1 MPAGIAMNWQHDD
14 GRVDETGNVRRRQTS
29 DTDRRASRPH
39 ALALFGLSR
48 TLAVST
54 ASLARLESAKLIA
67 IALQQRIIEPDDASE
82 TTPLTVTDSGRP
94 SVRSV
99 AGTLS
104 QFIALP
110 CGAPASPS
118 VCRSAPAGRQ
128 IKRHTV
134 QQLRA
139 RPSQRLTD
147 RLVAVASPTSRPL
160 AAQNDSTH
168 GTLSFFLQVKQT
180 A

>member
-1 MPAGIAMNWQHDD
+1 MNWQHDD

-39 ALALFGLSR
+39 TLALFGPSR
-48 TLAVST
+48 TLAV
-54 ASLARLESAKLIA
+54 SLARLESAKLIA

-82 TTPLTVTDSGRP
+82 TTPLTVTDRGRP

-160 AAQNDSTH
+160 AAQNDSTR
-168 GTLSFFLQVKQT
+168 GTLSFFL
-180 A
+180 